1 MKTPDVA
8 KLRLYLQQ
16 IAGTNF
22 KDPQE
27 VVSWMGA
34 MQAQDYQM
42 AKWAVG
48 IRLQGSTDK
57 LVESYLNEGKILRTH
72 LLRPTWH
79 LVSAEDI
86 YWILELT
93 APHIKPSMR
102 ARHRELGLTEKIVT
116 HTKSV
121 VEKALSGGIHL
132 TREELMEKLQDAK
145 LITDRAQV
153 THLMMICELD
163 QLICSGTSKGKKQT
177 YSLLEERVTKPQPLS
192 REEALAKLA
201 ERYFLSH
208 GPATVQDFTWWSGLP
223 VKDARN
229 ALEMV
234 KQNFV
239 SEVIDGQTYWL
250 ADHGISLSNE
260 ENSVHLLPAYDEF
273 IISYRDRSATI
284 LAENN
289 KKAISENGF
298 FRPVVVVNGETIG
311 TWKRIQ
317 KKEITLIEPVYFQP
331 VAKTIQKQIERES
344 LKYGE
349 FIGQKIG
356 VGNFQE

>member
-1 MKTPDVA
+1 MKATDIA
-8 KLRLYLQQ
+8 RHRLYFQH

-22 KDPQE
+22 KDPQK

-34 MQAQDYQM
+34 MQAQDYNM

-48 IRLQGSTDK
+48 IRLKDSTDQ
-57 LVESYLNEGKILRTH
+57 LIEYYLNEGKILRTH

-79 LVSAEDI
+79 MVSAEDI

-102 ARHRELGLTEKIVT
+102 ARHRELGLTDKIVT
-116 HTKSV
+116 QTKSV

-132 TREELMEKLQDAK
+132 TREELLGKLQEAK
-145 LITDRAQV
+145 LVTDRAQL

-163 QLICSGTSKGKKQT
+163 RLVCSGASKGKKQT
-177 YSLLEERVTKPQPLS
+177 YALLEERVKKTQPLS

-201 ERYFLSH
+201 KKYFESH
-208 GPATVQDFTWWSGLP
+208 GPATIQDFIWWSGLP
-223 VKDARN
+223 VKDARS

-234 KQNFV
+234 KQHFA
-239 SEVIDGQTYWL
+239 SEEIESQVYWF
-250 ADHGISLSNE
+250 AENGISSPSL
-260 ENSVHLLPAYDEF
+260 ENTVHLIPAYDEY
-273 IISYRDRSATI
+273 IISYRDRTATI
-284 LAENN
+284 QAENH

-311 TWKRIQ
+311 TWKRLTQ
-317 KKEITLIEPVYFQP
+317 KDGSIVELNYFQS
-331 VAKTIQKQIERES
+331 VTETTDKQIEREVI
-344 LKYGE
+344 KYGQ
-349 FIGQKIG
+349 FINQKIG
-356 VGNFQE
+356 VEKIQK